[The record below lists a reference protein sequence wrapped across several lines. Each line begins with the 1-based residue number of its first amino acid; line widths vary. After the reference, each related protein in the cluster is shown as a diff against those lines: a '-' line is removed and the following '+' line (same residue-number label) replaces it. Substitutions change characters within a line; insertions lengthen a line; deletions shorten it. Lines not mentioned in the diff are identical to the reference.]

1 MPCGQLTKN
10 DEPDKQNEPMGH
22 GKQLDWLVKGVY
34 VPARHTEGADSPIA
48 PQKLPAG
55 QTVHVVAKAGENVP
69 TEHAAG
75 AVTKLAQK

>member
-1 MPCGQLTKN
+1 
-10 DEPDKQNEPMGH
+10 
-22 GKQLDWLVKGVY
+22 

-55 QTVHVVAKAGENVP
+55 HTVHVVAKAGENVP

-75 AVTKLAQK
+75 ALTKLAQK